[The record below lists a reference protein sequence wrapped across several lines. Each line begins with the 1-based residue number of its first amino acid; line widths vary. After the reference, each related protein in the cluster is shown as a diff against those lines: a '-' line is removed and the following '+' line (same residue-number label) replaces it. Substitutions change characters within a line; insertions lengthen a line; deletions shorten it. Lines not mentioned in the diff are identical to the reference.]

1 MKCSNWEFYL
11 RDVYIHFMSEGGTDL
26 ALPRCKLKMA
36 TSHFLAPSDS
46 FSVRGSSPVPSSS
59 SSSQAF
65 DETATSRREK
75 RRLRR
80 ENIPSVIAI

>member
-1 MKCSNWEFYL
+1 M
-11 RDVYIHFMSEGGTDL
+11 YIHFMSEGGTDL

-36 TSHFLAPSDS
+36 TSHFLTPSQS
-46 FSVRGSSPVPSSS
+46 FSEPVPSSISVSSNSSSGS
-59 SSSQAF
+59 SSSAQEF
-65 DETATSRREK
+65 DDTAATRREK

>member
-1 MKCSNWEFYL
+1 M
-11 RDVYIHFMSEGGTDL
+11 YIHFMSEGGTDL

-36 TSHFLAPSDS
+36 TSHFLTPSQS
-46 FSVRGSSPVPSSS
+46 FSEPVPSSVSIS
-59 SSSQAF
+59 SSSGSSSSAQEF
-65 DETATSRREK
+65 DDTAATRREK